1 MNGIKL
7 AAAAGLALAA
17 FQAPAAIA
25 DSAGI
30 APRPAA
36 AVADQLI
43 ECTINE
49 APGSTST
56 EFFLVTNGAVKRY
69 ARSMN
74 MARDMCL
81 PDQPDCAL
89 GWRDGKI
96 AMYYAMP
103 DGTWASAVIDLDAKT
118 IAKSQAIAGGDE
130 QRMAGTCTSG
140 AVPAGVA
147 ID

>member
-1 MNGIKL
+1 MNIL
-7 AAAAGLALAA
+7 RLTAAAGLVLAA
-17 FQAPAAIA
+17 FQAPAAFA
-25 DSAGI
+25 DTAGI
-30 APRPAA
+30 TAKPAA

-43 ECTINE
+43 ECTTQE
-49 APGSTST
+49 APGITTS
-56 EFFLVTNGAVKRY
+56 EFFLITNGAVKRY
-69 ARSMN
+69 ARAMN

-103 DGTWASAVIDLDAKT
+103 DGAWASAVIDLDAKT
-118 IAKSQAIAGGDE
+118 IAKTQATADGDE
-130 QRMAGTCTSG
+130 QSMAGTCTSG
-140 AVPAGVA
+140 AVPAGVS